1 MNTTWKYWAVSIA
14 LIVWLVLAWQTG
26 VWMSLQGKD
35 LWILRAALILIG
47 LAAFATA
54 IWWFRGEDS
63 QLAEEATA
71 GSDEIDILIRK
82 AQARLRTTEG
92 GKTPLGNLPVVLV
105 LGESGSAKTSIVLH
119 GGTEP
124 QLLAGHTIQNDT
136 PIPTRALNLWLSSP
150 YLVVEAGG
158 PLLHEPPRWA
168 HWVKKFVAGG
178 LRFLGDGAG
187 PARVALVCIDCERLQ
202 TAGAASTLSASIEQ
216 VRARLRETAQLL
228 GINLPVY
235 VLFTRA
241 DRLQFFPD
249 FVAPLSNEEAARV
262 FGAAL
267 PMTAYTSSSYAE
279 LETEAVSAGFDS
291 LFYSMVD
298 RRVDLLAHRPDATP
312 ASPIYEFPRE
322 FKKLRSVL
330 VPLLVDLCRPS
341 TSRTAPFLRGFYFT
355 GVRPLLVSTPKPEA
369 AKEDLTAEALAAA
382 PSLSAT
388 RMMDIKKAVAIARQ
402 LNAAEAVE
410 TRRIPQWV
418 FLSQLFQEVLFKDK
432 TALLSSGF
440 STKTDEHKRA
450 FLTLTM
456 GIVLLLM
463 VGFTVSSIGNKKLE
477 DRVLAAAQD
486 VSDIRVE
493 GRQLPS
499 LDDLNKLETLRQSV
513 ESLADDQ
520 RQGPPWDLRWGLYVG
535 DSLLPEARRIYY
547 RQFQEMLLQPAQ
559 SALLQTLSSLPA
571 APRANDRYDP
581 AFEALKAYLLTTT
594 DAARSDREF
603 LPSVLLRSWV
613 GTRDIDSARLR
624 LAGGQFNFYAGELKN
639 GNPLPPDVDAQAV
652 AHARHYLAQF
662 GGGERVYRLM
672 LADAD
677 KANPA
682 LDFNRKF
689 PATADVVSDQTD
701 VSGAFTK
708 AGWSYMQGV
717 WTNPAPYFGSES
729 WVLGEE
735 NISPADLAKRTDDL
749 RHRYEQ
755 EYIERWR
762 SFLRGASVNRPVSLG
777 SASQELQ
784 KLAGDQ
790 SPLLALLCV
799 AAQNTS
805 VDQPDVSKAF
815 QAVQA
820 VTPHDCTEQNVGPSN
835 AAWVKILSDL
845 QACVDHADNS
855 SSDEKDAA
863 KAQCLGSVTQ
873 AEQTVKQI
881 AQAFR
886 SDPDAHADQ
895 TVKDLLLTPINAAG
909 VLLRPGPVS
918 AAALCQQMSPLE
930 GQYPFSP
937 QASAEASLQ
946 GLATFFAPQKGALS
960 QFYASALKNLLVKQG
975 MSYAASASAAQRV
988 SPPFLNFFNRAMDVQ
1003 RALYPGGGGQPQFPY
1018 TLRPLPTDNVSSVAL
1033 SIDGKALGFSGG
1045 NVPATPLSWP
1055 GSSGQG
1061 VRLTV
1066 KIPGGVPLGFP
1077 SYDGMWGVF
1086 HFFSDAT
1093 VVQRRGSVYTLQWVL
1108 GGDRPVTAPNGKA
1121 VVVQFELD
1129 TLGAMPIMEK
1139 GFLANLRCVSEVT
1152 R

>member
-1 MNTTWKYWAVSIA
+1 MNKTWKYWAVAIA
-14 LIVWLVLAWQTG
+14 LILWLGLAWQAG
-26 VWMSLQGKD
+26 AWMNLQGKD
-35 LWILRAALILIG
+35 LWILRVALFLIG

-54 IWWFRGEDS
+54 VWWFRGEET
-63 QLAEEATA
+63 QAAEEATV

-82 AQARLRTTEG
+82 AQARLRTGDG
-92 GKTPLGNLPVVLV
+92 GKTPLGDLPLVLV
-105 LGESGSAKTSIVLH
+105 LGETGSAKTSIVLH

-124 QLLAGHTIQNDT
+124 QLLAGNSVPGDT
-136 PIPTRALNLWLSSP
+136 PIPTRALNLWLASP

-168 HWVKKFVAGG
+168 HLVKKFISGG
-178 LRFLGDGAG
+178 LHLVGDGAG
-187 PARVALVCIDCERLQ
+187 PERAALVCIDSERFQ
-202 TAGAASTLSASIEQ
+202 TAGVANTLSASVEQ
-216 VRARLRETAQLL
+216 VRARLREAAQLL

-241 DRLQFFPD
+241 DRLQFFQD
-249 FVAPLSNEEAARV
+249 FVAPLSNEEAGRV

-279 LETEAVSAGFDS
+279 AETESVSAGFES
-291 LFYSMVD
+291 LFYSMAD
-298 RRVDLLAHRPDATP
+298 RRVDLLAHKPDAAQ

-322 FKKLRSVL
+322 FKKLRSIL
-330 VPLLVDLCRPS
+330 VPLLVDLCRPG
-341 TSRTAPFLRGFYFT
+341 TSRTTPFLRGFYFT
-355 GVRPLLVSTPKPEA
+355 GVRPQLVSTPKPEA

-402 LNAAEAVE
+402 LNAPDAVE
-410 TRRIPQWV
+410 TRRVPQWV
-418 FLSQLFQEVLFKDK
+418 FLPQLFKEVLFKDK
-432 TALLSSGF
+432 TALLSSAF

-450 FLTLTM
+450 FLTLAM
-456 GIVLLLM
+456 GTVLLLM

-486 VSDIRVE
+486 VSDIHVA

-513 ESLADDQ
+513 ESLADDH
-520 RQGPPWDLRWGLYVG
+520 RQGPPWNLRWGLYVG
-535 DSLLPEARRIYY
+535 DSLLPDARRIYY

-559 SALLQTLSSLPA
+559 AALLQTLSSLPA

-594 DAARSDREF
+594 DAAKSDREF

-639 GNPLPPDVDAQAV
+639 GNPLPSEVDAQAV

-662 GGGERVYRLM
+662 GGAERVYRLM

-689 PATADVVSDQTD
+689 PAAADVVSDQTD
-701 VSGAFTK
+701 MSGAFTK
-708 AGWSYMQGV
+708 SGWSFLQGV
-717 WTNPAPYFGSES
+717 WANPAPYFGSES

-735 NISPADLAKRTDDL
+735 NVTPADLAKRTGNL

-762 SFLRGASVNRPVSLG
+762 SFLRGASVNHPVSLG
-777 SASQELQ
+777 TASQELQ

-799 AAQNTS
+799 AALNTA

-820 VTPHDCTEQNVGPSN
+820 VTPHDCTEQNVGPPN
-835 AAWVKILSDL
+835 AAWVKSLSDL
-845 QACVDHADNS
+845 QTCVDHADNS

-863 KAQCLGSVTQ
+863 KAQCLSTVTK

-881 AQAFR
+881 AEAFHRIPMRMPTRRSRTCCSHPSTRRECCCGQA
-886 SDPDAHADQ
+886 P
-895 TVKDLLLTPINAAG
+895 
-909 VLLRPGPVS
+909 S
-918 AAALCQQMSPLE
+918 APRR
-930 GQYPFSP
+930 
-937 QASAEASLQ
+937 
-946 GLATFFAPQKGALS
+946 
-960 QFYASALKNLLVKQG
+960 
-975 MSYAASASAAQRV
+975 SASR
-988 SPPFLNFFNRAMDVQ
+988 
-1003 RALYPGGGGQPQFPY
+1003 
-1018 TLRPLPTDNVSSVAL
+1018 
-1033 SIDGKALGFSGG
+1033 
-1045 NVPATPLSWP
+1045 
-1055 GSSGQG
+1055 
-1061 VRLTV
+1061 
-1066 KIPGGVPLGFP
+1066 
-1077 SYDGMWGVF
+1077 
-1086 HFFSDAT
+1086 
-1093 VVQRRGSVYTLQWVL
+1093 
-1108 GGDRPVTAPNGKA
+1108 
-1121 VVVQFELD
+1121 
-1129 TLGAMPIMEK
+1129 
-1139 GFLANLRCVSEVT
+1139 
-1152 R
+1152 